1 MNNNEFKIVIKIKDY
16 IKVIDNY
23 MVNIP
28 KKELYLKN
36 RIYNYSFD
44 LLEEV
49 YQMNNTKKFINNK
62 LKSKISML
70 DYLFE
75 YLYIKKYISEKQL
88 EKIIFKLIEI
98 NKMKSSWETK
108 YDSWF

>member
-23 MVNIP
+23 IVNIP

-49 YQMNNTKKFINNK
+49 YQMNNTKEFTNNK

-98 NKMKSSWETK
+98 NKMISSWVTK
-108 YDSWF
+108 YDS

>member
-23 MVNIP
+23 IVNIP

-36 RIYNYSFD
+36 KIYNYSFD

-49 YQMNNTKKFINNK
+49 YQMNNTKEFINNK

-98 NKMKSSWETK
+98 NKMISSWVSK
-108 YDSWF
+108 YDS

>member
-49 YQMNNTKKFINNK
+49 YQMNNTKEFINNK
-62 LKSKISML
+62 LKSKIL
-70 DYLFE
+70 G
-75 YLYIKKYISEKQL
+75 
-88 EKIIFKLIEI
+88 
-98 NKMKSSWETK
+98 NR
-108 YDSWF
+108 

>member
-23 MVNIP
+23 IVNIP

-49 YQMNNTKKFINNK
+49 YQMNNKKEFINNK

-98 NKMKSSWETK
+98 NKMISSWVTK
-108 YDSWF
+108 YDS

>member
-16 IKVIDNY
+16 IKIIDNY
-23 MVNIP
+23 IVSIP

-49 YQMNNTKKFINNK
+49 YQMNNTKEFINNK

-98 NKMKSSWETK
+98 NKMISSWVTK
-108 YDSWF
+108 YDS